1 MHPGAK
7 ELRILYAI
15 ADELNAATDLGRAL
29 ERMLA
34 VVTGLLR
41 LRTGWIWLIDPETK
55 RFYNAASHN
64 LPPYLREPI
73 RMTGG
78 WCRCTESFRDGKLS
92 AQNVDVIE
100 CSRLMPAVQRELTA
114 LTGGLRY
121 HASVPL
127 YFRGKPLGI
136 MNLTGPKWRRLSS
149 GELRLLATIALQ
161 AGATIERMRLA
172 DDGARLARIEER
184 TRLAREI
191 HDTLA
196 QRLTAIALQLEG
208 ALTHFDGSSD
218 RARAELARALDIAR
232 EGIGEARGSVLALR
246 GISPAGKPLP
256 QALEAL
262 ARAFTS
268 RTGIPAHVE
277 AAEIDVPAAAE
288 IELLGIAKEALTN
301 IGRHAQA
308 TAVRIRLGRRGRA
321 VSLSIQD
328 NGVGFPSGARTAGHG
343 IIGMRERAQ
352 LAGGS
357 LKIVSARGRGSTVAV
372 TVPLAKLPRA
382 KPRDGRR
389 AKTPSSRRRA
399 KAS

>member
-1 MHPGAK
+1 MHPRAK

-15 ADELNAATDLGRAL
+15 ADELNGATDLGQAL

-41 LRTGWIWLIDPETK
+41 LRTGWIWLIDPETN

-64 LPPYLREPI
+64 LPPYLREPV

-78 WCRCTESFRDGKLS
+78 WCQCTESFRDGKLS

-172 DDGARLARIEER
+172 DDGARLARVEER

-256 QALEAL
+256 QALESL

-268 RTGIPAHVE
+268 RTGIPAHVDAE
-277 AAEIDVPAAAE
+277 AIDVPVTAE

-301 IGRHAQA
+301 VGKHAQA
-308 TAVRIRLGRRGRA
+308 KAVQIRLGRRGRA
-321 VSLSIQD
+321 MILSVHD
-328 NGVGFPSGARTAGHG
+328 NGVGFPSGARAAAGHG

-357 LKIVSARGRGSTVAV
+357 LKIISPRGRGTTVAV
-372 TVPLAKLPRA
+372 TMPLAKSPARRA
-382 KPRDGRR
+382 KPP
-389 AKTPSSRRRA
+389 ASRRT
-399 KAS
+399 KASQ

>member
-1 MHPGAK
+1 MHPRAK
-7 ELRILYAI
+7 ELRILYTI
-15 ADELNAATDLGRAL
+15 ADELNGATDVGRAL

-64 LPPYLREPI
+64 LPPYLREPV

-78 WCRCTESFRDGKLS
+78 WCECTESFRDGKLS
-92 AQNVDVIE
+92 AHNVDVIE

-161 AGATIERMRLA
+161 AGAAIERMRLA

-208 ALTHFDGSSD
+208 ALTHFDSSSG

-232 EGIGEARGSVLALR
+232 DGIGEARGSVLALR

-262 ARAFTS
+262 ARTFTS
-268 RTGIPAHVE
+268 RTGIPAHVD
-277 AAEIDVPAAAE
+277 AGAIDVPAAAE

-301 IGRHAQA
+301 VGRHAQA
-308 TAVRIRLGRRGRA
+308 TAVQIRLVRRGRA
-321 VSLSIQD
+321 LSLSVHD
-328 NGVGFPSGARTAGHG
+328 NGIGFSSSTRAAGHG

-357 LKIVSARGRGSTVAV
+357 LKIASARRRGTTVAV
-372 TVPLAKLPRA
+372 TLPLAKPA
-382 KPRDGRR
+382 AGRR
-389 AKTPSSRRRA
+389 AKAPASRRRA
-399 KAS
+399 KASR

>member
-1 MHPGAK
+1 MHSRAK

-15 ADELNAATDLGRAL
+15 ADELNGATDLGRAL
-29 ERMLA
+29 ERMLT

-41 LRTGWIWLIDPETK
+41 LRTGWIWLIDPQTN

-64 LPPYLREPI
+64 LPPYLREPV

-78 WCRCTESFRDGKLS
+78 WCQCTEAFRDGALS

-136 MNLTGPKWRRLSS
+136 MNLTGPKWRRLTS

-208 ALTHFDGSSD
+208 ALGHYDGSSD

-232 EGIGEARGSVLALR
+232 EGIREARGSVLALR
-246 GISPAGKPLP
+246 GISPASTPLP

-268 RTGIPAHVE
+268 RTGIPAHVD
-277 AAEIDVPAAAE
+277 ASPIDVPAATE
-288 IELLGIAKEALTN
+288 LELLGIAKEALTN
-301 IGRHAQA
+301 VGKHARA
-308 TAVRIRLGRRGRA
+308 TSVEI
-321 VSLSIQD
+321 SLSGRGHTVRLTVHD
-328 NGVGFPSGARTAGHG
+328 NGIGYRTNAQTPGQG
-343 IIGMRERAQ
+343 IVGMRERAQ
-352 LAGGS
+352 LARGT
-357 LKIVSARGRGSTVAV
+357 LKITSTRGRGTTVLVAV
-372 TVPLAKLPRA
+372 PLG
-382 KPRDGRR
+382 KPDGRR
-389 AKTPSSRRRA
+389 V
-399 KAS
+399 KAPAAARLKKAQR

>member
-1 MHPGAK
+1 MRSRTK

-15 ADELNAATDLGRAL
+15 ADELNSSSDLTHAL

-34 VVTGLLR
+34 VVTDHLG
-41 LRTGWIWLIDPETK
+41 LRTGWIWLLDPETN

-64 LPPYLREPI
+64 LPPYLREPV

-78 WCRCTESFRDGKLS
+78 WCLCTEAFRDGKLS

-100 CSRLMPAVQRELTA
+100 CSRLQPAVQRELTA
-114 LTGGLRY
+114 VTGGLRY

-127 YFRGKPLGI
+127 HFRGKALGI
-136 MNLTGPKWRRLSS
+136 MNLTGPKWRRLTR

-161 AGATIERMRLA
+161 AGATVERARLA

-196 QRLTAIALQLEG
+196 QRLTAIALQLES
-208 ALTHFDGSSD
+208 ALAHFDAPPK
-218 RARAELARALDIAR
+218 RARADLTRALDIAR
-232 EGIGEARGSVLALR
+232 EGIGEARSSVLALR

-262 ARAFTS
+262 ARTFTS
-268 RTGIPAHVE
+268 RTGIPVRVDAVPVE
-277 AAEIDVPAAAE
+277 APAAVE
-288 IELLGIAKEALTN
+288 RELLSIAKEALTN
-301 IGRHAQA
+301 AGRHARA
-308 TAVRIRLGRRGRA
+308 TAVEIRLRRRRGI
-321 VSLSIQD
+321 VSLEVHD
-328 NGVGFPSGARTAGHG
+328 NGVGYRRAAKTRGHG

-352 LAGGS
+352 LTGGI
-357 LKIVSARGRGSTVAV
+357 LKIASGRGRGTTVTA
-372 TVPLAKLPRA
+372 TVKAARA
-382 KPRDGRR
+382 
-389 AKTPSSRRRA
+389 
-399 KAS
+399 

>member
-1 MHPGAK
+1 MHSRAK

-34 VVTGLLR
+34 VVTDLLG
-41 LRTGWIWLIDPETK
+41 LRTGWIWLLDPQTN

-64 LPPYLREPI
+64 LPPYLREPV

-78 WCRCTESFRDGKLS
+78 WCQCTESFRAGKLS

-127 YFRGKPLGI
+127 YFRRKPLGI
-136 MNLTGPKWRRLSS
+136 MNLTGPKWRRLTS

-172 DDGARLARIEER
+172 DDGARLARVEER

-208 ALTHFDGSSD
+208 ALKHLDGASD
-218 RARAELARALDIAR
+218 RARADLARALEIAR
-232 EGIGEARGSVLALR
+232 EGIGEARSSMLALR
-246 GISPAGKPLP
+246 GTAPAGNPLP

-268 RTGIPAHVE
+268 RTGIRVHVE
-277 AAEIDVPAAAE
+277 AAQIDLPPAVE
-288 IELLGIAKEALTN
+288 TELLAIANEALTN
-301 IGRHAQA
+301 VDKHARAKSVTIHLSTQ
-308 TAVRIRLGRRGRA
+308 GRRAQLLIRDDGIGYRR
-321 VSLSIQD
+321 STS
-328 NGVGFPSGARTAGHG
+328 RGHG
-343 IIGMRERAQ
+343 LLGMRERAQ
-352 LAGGS
+352 LIGGT
-357 LKIVSARGRGSTVAV
+357 LKIARAGQRGTALTV
-372 TVPLAKLPRA
+372 RA
-382 KPRDGRR
+382 PMRR
-389 AKTPSSRRRA
+389 AR
-399 KAS
+399 